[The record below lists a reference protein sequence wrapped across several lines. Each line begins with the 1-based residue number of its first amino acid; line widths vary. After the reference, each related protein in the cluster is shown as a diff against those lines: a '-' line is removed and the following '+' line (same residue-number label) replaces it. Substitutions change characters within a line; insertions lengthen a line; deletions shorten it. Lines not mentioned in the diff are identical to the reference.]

1 MGRNAGREKRER
13 KVILATTAVVAAP
26 NAVAAA
32 GATPTKAEYDVL
44 VALANETKSDFN
56 NLINALRG

>member
-32 GATPTKAEYDVL
+32 GATPTKAEYDAVVL
-44 VALANETKSDFN
+44 LANELKADFN
-56 NLINALRG
+56 NLINAMRG

>member
-13 KVILATTAVVAAP
+13 KVILGTTAVVAAP

-32 GATPTKAEYDVL
+32 GATPTKAEYDAV
-44 VALANETKSDFN
+44 VVLANELKADFN
-56 NLINALRG
+56 NLINAMRG